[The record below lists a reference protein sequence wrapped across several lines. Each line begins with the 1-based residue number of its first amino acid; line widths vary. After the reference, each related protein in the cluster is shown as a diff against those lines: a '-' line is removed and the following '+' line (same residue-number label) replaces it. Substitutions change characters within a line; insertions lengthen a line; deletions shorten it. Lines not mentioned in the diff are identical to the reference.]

1 MEISNGTVDNNET
14 DHSDNIVQGIAA
26 SIVLGLTCLVGIP
39 GNSLV
44 IWVILFKLKQR
55 SPTVVLILNLAVADL
70 VVLVTLPLWIYAI
83 TNYWVFGEASCKIL
97 GYLIYCNLY
106 GSVFFIMLMSIDRF
120 MAVIY
125 PFASQR
131 WRKKDF
137 VRKVVVVVWTLAF
150 LFAIPIIL
158 VKNVEIIDG
167 YAQCSGRE
175 YDSNAQQI
183 TCLALETLVG
193 FVIPFSV
200 LTICY
205 ASVAKRVG
213 QMSFKSK
220 IKSEM
225 LIISIVIA
233 FVICW
238 LPYHVFNLVE
248 FASLMVESDSDVSK
262 TLEQI
267 SNVGSY
273 VTGALAFISSSIN
286 PLLYAFAARNW
297 RTSFR
302 SSVMAK
308 VFEQMAQ
315 STKDEC
321 TVERVNTT
329 KMESSQGL

>member
-1 MEISNGTVDNNET
+1 MELSNNTNET
-14 DHSDNIVQGIAA
+14 DHSVNMTEGIAA

-44 IWVILFKLKQR
+44 IWTILFKMKQR
-55 SPTVVLILNLAVADL
+55 SPTVLLILNLAVADL
-70 VVLVTLPLWIYAI
+70 VVLITLPLWIYSI
-83 TNYWVFGEASCKIL
+83 INSWVFGETSCKVM

-106 GSVFFIMLMSIDRF
+106 SSVFFITLMSIDRF

-131 WRKKDF
+131 WRKKDS
-137 VRKVVVVVWTLAF
+137 VCKVVAIVWLLAF

-158 VKNVEIIDG
+158 VKNVQIIDDQT
-167 YAQCSGRE
+167 QCSYRE

-205 ASVAKRVG
+205 VSIARRVD
-213 QMSFKSK
+213 QMTFKSK
-220 IKSEM
+220 NRSEM
-225 LIISIVIA
+225 LIVSIVIA

-238 LPYHVFNLVE
+238 LPYHVFNLIE
-248 FASLMVESDSDVSK
+248 LASLMVESDSDALK
-262 TLEQI
+262 TLENI
-267 SNVGSY
+267 SEVGSY
-273 VTGALAFISSSIN
+273 IVGALAFISSSIN
-286 PLLYAFAARNW
+286 PLLYAFAARNLW
-297 RTSFR
+297 TGFR
-302 SSVMAK
+302 SSVLVK
-308 VFEQMAQ
+308 VFEQMVQ

-321 TVERVNTT
+321 TVEHVNTT
-329 KMESSQGL
+329 KIESTQGL